1 MSAGTQASES
11 TSVYPRWLVVSTLVL
26 SLAGL
31 AVAIY
36 LTISH
41 YTDNAALVCQ
51 VNAVI
56 DCAQVTSS
64 PQSVVLGIP
73 VAVLGLVY
81 FVPMTVLTSPW
92 AWRSEL
98 PAVRWLRLAGVGVGL
113 LFVVYLVAVEL
124 AVIGKICE
132 WCTGVHVITIALFA
146 LVVVGEYRSRP
157 A

>member
-11 TSVYPRWLVVSTLVL
+11 TTVYPKWLVVSTFLL
-26 SLAGL
+26 ALAGL

-36 LTISH
+36 MTVSH
-41 YTDNAALVCQ
+41 YTDNATLVCQ
-51 VNAVI
+51 ANSVI
-56 DCAQVTSS
+56 NCAQVTSS
-64 PQSVVLGIP
+64 PQSVILGIP

-81 FVPMTVLTSPW
+81 FVPMTVLLSPW

-98 PAVRWLRLAGVGVGL
+98 PAIRWLRLAGVGVGL

-124 AVIGKICE
+124 IIIGKICE
-132 WCTGVHVITIALFA
+132 WCTSVHVITIALFA